1 MNDNKSYSSTEM
13 VIAVPKSSDKKI
25 DVVTYVKDRFM
36 YLYKLKAHRFPK
48 HWQFRSEYAQ
58 LLQLDNTEDGFT
70 NYYMNT
76 WFALVNAKV
85 AEISASTPQYD
96 FVGLDENGRKYKKMV
111 QKLWDWIWLSSWSN
125 KAVTQIVR
133 DSCIYWTWFGI
144 EKYSKKTRKV
154 KKPILTESWLSF
166 EEEDMVE
173 YEGCELIPLSWEN
186 VMINWND
193 IDSCTEAILVTHW
206 DKDEFETEFSNKL
219 LFSYWTITP
228 WKMYYTSYGQN
239 TITRMES
246 TDRRGDNSDNDNTI
260 SVIEYWNKYKDEYIV
275 IANDIHINPYNW
287 WVMPNPNPHKDIPI
301 VVYTDHS
308 IDGDIYWRGEYD
320 ITEKSRLLKNDS
332 RSLMIES
339 IKMQGGIITIDPSSD
354 FDETVERI
362 GLKQF
367 ARVAKEDF
375 GHFTPTINISPLE
388 LLEKK
393 LDEDIIIETW
403 VDFRGQLFWPNETA
417 ERSKWRIDASR
428 KRINSNI
435 RENAYSFYNRLARL
449 RVENVK
455 TYYKG
460 KSDLIP
466 VKGYEITS
474 DWISNSLGSDFGTM
488 ELTKWM
494 LNGKIMLIPI
504 VDSIAWDTSKI
515 QKQKYME
522 MFQILINLKKADG
535 SPLID
540 PAVLLDAWRGIID
553 DSFDLDKVLW
563 NNIGIE
569 NDVNKMLAER
579 GLPNPSAPKD
589 VNWQPL
595 QQGVPPAQQ
604 SGKAIMLP
612 SAAANLTA
620 E

>member
-1 MNDNKSYSSTEM
+1 MNVLDTTTKKLD
-13 VIAVPKSSDKKI
+13 AVQ
-25 DVVTYVKDRFM
+25 YVKERM
-36 YLYKLKAHRFPK
+36 KYLYQLKAHRFPK
-48 HWQFRSEYAQ
+48 YWKYRSEYAQ
-58 LLQLDNTEDGFT
+58 LEQIANTADGFI

-76 WFALVNAKV
+76 WFAIVNAKV

-133 DSCIYWTWFGI
+133 DSCIYGSWFWL
-144 EKYSKKTRKV
+144 EKYSKRVRTIQ
-154 KKPILTESWLSF
+154 KPIINSKNELDFES
-166 EEEDMVE
+166 EDFIE
-173 YEGCELIPLSWEN
+173 YEGCELIPMSWDS
-186 VMINWND
+186 VFINWRD
-193 IDSCTEAILVTHW
+193 IDSSTEAIYITHW
-206 DKDEFETEFSNKL
+206 DKDEFEAEFNNKAM
-219 LFSYWTITP
+219 FSYGTITP
-228 WKMYYTSYGQN
+228 WKMYYTQN
-239 TITRMES
+239 WDNSMTRIET
-246 TDRRGDNSDNDNTI
+246 TDRIWDSSDNTNTI

-275 IANDIHINPYNW
+275 IANDVHINPWKWGY
-287 WVMPNPNPHKDIPI
+287 MPNPNPHKDIPI
-301 VVYTDHS
+301 IEYVDHQ
-308 IDGDIYWRGEYD
+308 IDGDAYGRGEFD

-339 IKMQGGIITIDPSSD
+339 IKMQWGIITIDPNSD

-362 GLKQF
+362 WLKQF

-375 GHFTPTINISPLE
+375 GFFSPTINISPLE

-403 VDFRGQLFWPNETA
+403 VDFRWQLFWPNETA
-417 ERSKWRIDASR
+417 ERSKGRVDASR

-435 RENAYSFYNRLARL
+435 RENAYSFFNRLAKL
-449 RVENVK
+449 RIENIK
-455 TYYKG
+455 SYYKG

-474 DWISNSLGSDFGTM
+474 DWTSSSLGSDFGTM

-494 LNGKIMLIPI
+494 LSWKILLIPI
-504 VDSIAWDTSKI
+504 VDSIAWDTSKV
-515 QKQKYME
+515 QKQNYME
-522 MFQILINLKKADG
+522 MFQILINLKKADW

-540 PAVLLDAWRGIID
+540 PAVLLDAGRWIID
-553 DSFDLDKVLW
+553 GSFDLDKVLW

-579 GLPNPSAPKD
+579 GLPNPTAPKD
-589 VNWQPL
+589 ANGQPL
-595 QQGVPPAQQ
+595 PWWVPPAQQ
-604 SGKAIMLP
+604 SGKPIMLP
-612 SAAANLTA
+612 SAAANITA